1 MTGRKR
7 KILVLLTVFVIA
19 IIVFI
24 PVSDT
29 KASAVSYILPG
40 GIGFGID
47 AAINF
52 VSLLKSEGIGSAVL
66 NNPIF
71 IPIYFIIYTVVGLFL
86 WLMSLFT
93 VLAAWLVDIFI
104 NPDLYTVV
112 FGSTALVTG
121 WEVVRDAVNTFFV
134 LILLVIAFGTILR
147 SKTINAKNILPKF
160 IIAIFLINF
169 SAIIAKLVIDIGQ
182 VFMFEIRTWMGSF
195 SGNDG
200 LGGGAGTLT
209 SIVSHYH
216 DIYLNWGIFPA
227 SKEYTFR
234 TVIGIIFATGHTA
247 LLALVYVMLAVFL
260 LIRIVALAILIVLSP
275 LAFFGIILPGM
286 NKYTSEWWSSIIK
299 YSFFGPI
306 FLFFVYLSTQMANT
320 LTNDPVLNFS
330 TTVPATSGPMDLGIL
345 SYTIAYLVPHSI
357 AIAMLAAAPIVA
369 NRLSMYGANKIVGGR
384 LGLGNVG
391 MGLWGAGK
399 KSWGYGKKAGG
410 VATARSKKVASTVD
424 KVRKGKQTI
433 LSKIPGIGK
442 GLALGDKAQEQKG
455 KQEKVDNRV
464 AKYGGDLE
472 AIDVKLAMEGD
483 DIDKAIGLKA
493 AAVQKILGDRDSRGN
508 LKYKEQFM
516 IAREHLSDKDIGE
529 ISDRNLE
536 MATMTKEAQQRI
548 TGKDLN
554 SFSGEAQQRINDK
567 GGTKEA
573 YEEEIMREKVAEQ
586 EKEGNVHKFQG
597 LEGEMASRAWTE
609 GQTKDG
615 LKVNI
620 KRLTPEEQSAL
631 AKGIGR
637 NIERTGDAKMMKTK
651 LKIDGKLEET
661 INMGITGGFVENKD
675 SVTKLA
681 KGLSPSDLAKIK
693 GDDLSRLSEVVSH
706 NQIKNLLKAGED
718 DMIEEIDDLL
728 SNKIVGGTGTNHYGL
743 SDPEIGA
750 KRTDINTQLTS

>member
-71 IPIYFIIYTVVGLFL
+71 IPIYFIIYTIVGLFL

-234 TVIGIIFATGHTA
+234 TVIGIIFATGH
-247 LLALVYVMLAVFL
+247 
-260 LIRIVALAILIVLSP
+260 
-275 LAFFGIILPGM
+275 
-286 NKYTSEWWSSIIK
+286 
-299 YSFFGPI
+299 
-306 FLFFVYLSTQMANT
+306 
-320 LTNDPVLNFS
+320 
-330 TTVPATSGPMDLGIL
+330 
-345 SYTIAYLVPHSI
+345 
-357 AIAMLAAAPIVA
+357 
-369 NRLSMYGANKIVGGR
+369 
-384 LGLGNVG
+384 
-391 MGLWGAGK
+391 
-399 KSWGYGKKAGG
+399 
-410 VATARSKKVASTVD
+410 
-424 KVRKGKQTI
+424 
-433 LSKIPGIGK
+433 
-442 GLALGDKAQEQKG
+442 
-455 KQEKVDNRV
+455 
-464 AKYGGDLE
+464 
-472 AIDVKLAMEGD
+472 
-483 DIDKAIGLKA
+483 
-493 AAVQKILGDRDSRGN
+493 
-508 LKYKEQFM
+508 
-516 IAREHLSDKDIGE
+516 
-529 ISDRNLE
+529 
-536 MATMTKEAQQRI
+536 
-548 TGKDLN
+548 
-554 SFSGEAQQRINDK
+554 
-567 GGTKEA
+567 
-573 YEEEIMREKVAEQ
+573 
-586 EKEGNVHKFQG
+586 
-597 LEGEMASRAWTE
+597 
-609 GQTKDG
+609 
-615 LKVNI
+615 
-620 KRLTPEEQSAL
+620 
-631 AKGIGR
+631 
-637 NIERTGDAKMMKTK
+637 
-651 LKIDGKLEET
+651 
-661 INMGITGGFVENKD
+661 
-675 SVTKLA
+675 
-681 KGLSPSDLAKIK
+681 
-693 GDDLSRLSEVVSH
+693 
-706 NQIKNLLKAGED
+706 
-718 DMIEEIDDLL
+718 
-728 SNKIVGGTGTNHYGL
+728 
-743 SDPEIGA
+743 
-750 KRTDINTQLTS
+750 